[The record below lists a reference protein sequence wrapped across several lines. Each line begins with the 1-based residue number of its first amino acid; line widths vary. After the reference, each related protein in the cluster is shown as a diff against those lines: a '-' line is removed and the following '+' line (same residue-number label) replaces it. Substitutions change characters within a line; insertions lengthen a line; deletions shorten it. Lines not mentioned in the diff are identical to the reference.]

1 MTEKLIEQEAPKPR
15 FSLQSLFFGAR
26 TSKSW
31 MASLDGLRGIAVLLV
46 VATHSKRLLGLPWE
60 QMFLGH
66 YFQAAGTI
74 YGRTGVYI
82 FFILSSFLLTSHM
95 MRETIE
101 LKSAKTWINY
111 ALKRFIRIYP
121 LYLFVLVV
129 YLIFPGF
136 KFELKDLIS
145 HVLLQEAFNHFWT
158 IVVEFKYYLFFPFVV
173 GIIVL
178 LFKRDFKASTL
189 FLLSAIIVTEGA
201 NVAVD
206 FTSRLSV
213 LPHIP
218 IFLLGSL
225 AAVVNAKLTA
235 VFDPENPKQ
244 RRWMSILANTSF
256 VLIVFNFPN
265 LVSRPLWDTVFQAN
279 YVRLSANHGFYTYQ
293 AILICVLLVTHL
305 HTDGWIKKVLEN
317 VALRFVGIVSFG
329 VYLWHIAVL
338 GYLESKLNAPG
349 YIQFASVFV
358 VTILLSAITYLLFEK
373 PFMRI
378 KLRPQ
383 MIKSS

>member
-1 MTEKLIEQEAPKPR
+1 MTDKLMEQAAPKPR

-46 VATHSKRLLGLPWE
+46 VATHSKRLLGLSWE
-60 QMFLGH
+60 QTFLGH

-111 ALKRFIRIYP
+111 TLKRFIRIYP

-136 KFELKDLIS
+136 QFELKDLIS

-235 VFDPENPKQ
+235 VFDPENPNQ

-265 LVSRPLWDTVFQAN
+265 LVSRPLWDTVFQDN

-293 AILICVLLVTHL
+293 AILICILLVTHL
-305 HTDGWIKKVLEN
+305 HTNGWIKKVLEN

-338 GYLESKLNAPG
+338 GYVEAKLNAPG

-383 MIKSS
+383 TVKST